1 MSRETKGLIHHRGN
15 NGKRAFPKEG
25 KSLRMQSIALR
36 ELERLTEFFEHCLTL
51 HIQHTWLNGK
61 PECYVYIGNSMGTH
75 MEKDIWLER
84 IEKAKFSKLC
94 SNKTNEEK
102 VIQNSERRSNMKK
115 QWKNTGG
122 MYETKY
128 GG

>member
-1 MSRETKGLIHHRGN
+1 
-15 NGKRAFPKEG
+15 
-25 KSLRMQSIALR
+25 
-36 ELERLTEFFEHCLTL
+36 
-51 HIQHTWLNGK
+51 
-61 PECYVYIGNSMGTH
+61 MGTH